1 MYVQNVWLD
10 TLSNWK
16 SKMTGEPRECRS
28 LSLRKWLV
36 SLRIEASA
44 KRRRQLLA
52 SSPSLSFS
60 LSLSI
65 FGDIEVSAGTN
76 SLWDMSSRTV
86 VEADVVHC
94 HRRRRRRENKI
105 CQITEPAGGMRT
117 FLREQ
122 TMTVGRILQLEF
134 SLVLSSRR
142 RSTASESACADRLI
156 VCCSK
161 RI

>member
-1 MYVQNVWLD
+1 MQNVWLD

-16 SKMTGEPRECRS
+16 SKMTRKPRECRS
-28 LSLRKWLV
+28 LSLRKWL
-36 SLRIEASA
+36 SSRIEAFA
-44 KRRRQLLA
+44 KGRRELRLA

-117 FLREQ
+117 LLREQ

-134 SLVLSSRR
+134 SLVLPFRK